1 MNTDKP
7 TNEALALR
15 AKAGDREAL
24 AALWEQNKGALSLMV
39 KRQYMGHRRRAE
51 ALGVEMEDA
60 QQTGFFA
67 VRHAVQTFGPADR
80 APEAGAHGGSG
91 TPGRGF
97 ARCGGCLLYTSR
109 CV

>member
-67 VRHAVQTFGPADR
+67 VRRAVQTFDAPA
-80 APEAGAHGGSG
+80 GSAFWAILQKKF
-91 TPGRGF
+91 TK
-97 ARCGGCLLYTSR
+97 Y
-109 CV
+109 